1 MLLSLI
7 EASLARDWKKGRKE
21 KEEEESLNL
30 HFREMFYENFIKF
43 LKIKRYKLI
52 RREDKKKENA
62 ILGVVANFF
71 YEFSNFQTFV
81 EIFNEF
87 VLYFTI
93 SLKKIKGIKHR
104 EIEVRR
110 SFREFFTSC

>member
-43 LKIKRYKLI
+43 LKIKTYKLI
-52 RREDKKKENA
+52 RREDKKKKTR
-62 ILGVVANFF
+62 F
-71 YEFSNFQTFV
+71 
-81 EIFNEF
+81 
-87 VLYFTI
+87 
-93 SLKKIKGIKHR
+93 
-104 EIEVRR
+104 
-110 SFREFFTSC
+110 